1 MAQDQTADPSR
12 LRSILAGSAGNMVE
26 TFDWFV
32 YAAFALYFAPAFFPK
47 GDQTAQLLGSA
58 AVYAVGFLARP
69 FGAWIMGLYGD
80 RSGRRAAMIASV
92 VRRIP
97 V

>member
-1 MAQDQTADPSR
+1 MSGTSTDRSR

-69 FGAWIMGLYGD
+69 FGAWIMG
-80 RSGRRAAMIASV
+80 
-92 VRRIP
+92 
-97 V
+97 